1 MRITRERK
9 NITREINFSQILQ
22 LFSINNFFYYCIQ
35 MTTKLSK
42 VEIYLRFHRKEAK
55 RDKVSVKHDTQT
67 VIPQEK

>member
-1 MRITRERK
+1 
-9 NITREINFSQILQ
+9 
-22 LFSINNFFYYCIQ
+22 

-42 VEIYLRFHRKEAK
+42 VEMYLRFHRKEAK